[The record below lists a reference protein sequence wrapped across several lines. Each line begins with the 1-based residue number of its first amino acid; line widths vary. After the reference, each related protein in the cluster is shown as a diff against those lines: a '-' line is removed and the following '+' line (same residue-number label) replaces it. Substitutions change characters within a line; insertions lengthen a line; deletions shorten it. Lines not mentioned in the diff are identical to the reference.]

1 MSELKRVPIKAIID
15 GRVVELSTKALNYEK
30 LERAGCKPMVYPR
43 GLCCEEPNSKAEWV
57 EVCERVRV
65 YSCLDTEPMIPMIE
79 RARDFFKA
87 LLNPRRVRLIGCSPS
102 RTMCVVWLDGV
113 EHNILVY
120 RKKGFWSL
128 GYSYAAKIA
137 AERWCERMYRR
148 ECELYHGA
156 VITAAILEDYIL
168 YLRPI
173 FLEIM
178 IPDQDWLKKV
188 ALYSIR
194 TSLHL

>member
-1 MSELKRVPIKAIID
+1 VSELKRVPIKAIID

-79 RARDFFKA
+79 RARSFFTA
-87 LLNPRRVRLIGCSPS
+87 LLDPRRVRLIDCSPS
-102 RTMCVVWLDGV
+102 RTICLVRLDGV
-113 EHNILVY
+113 GHDILVY

-128 GYSYAAKIA
+128 GYSYASKIA
-137 AERWCERMYRR
+137 AEKWCEEMYGGG
-148 ECELYHGA
+148 CEIYHGA
-156 VITAAILEDYIL
+156 AIIAAILEDYIL

-173 FLEIM
+173 LPEIM
-178 IPDQDWLKKV
+178 IPDQDWVKKLL
-188 ALYSIR
+188 LYS
-194 TSLHL
+194 TNASFHL

>member
-1 MSELKRVPIKAIID
+1 VSELKRVPIKAIID
-15 GRVVELSTKALNYEK
+15 GRVVELSVRALNYEK
-30 LERAGCKPMVYPR
+30 LKRAGCKPMVYPR
-43 GLCCEEPNSKAEWV
+43 GLCCEEPNPIEWV
-57 EVCERVRV
+57 EVCDRVRL
-65 YSCLDTEPMIPMIE
+65 SSLLDREPMIPMIE

-137 AERWCERMYRR
+137 AEKWCERMYRR

-156 VITAAILEDYIL
+156 VIIAAILEDYIL
-168 YLRPI
+168 YLRPM
-173 FLEIM
+173 LPEIL
-178 IPDQDWLKKV
+178 IPDQDWVRKA
-188 ALYSIR
+188 ALYSIK
-194 TSLHL
+194 TNLHL